1 MLNVQNTIQRGQ
13 HPDLALNA
21 FGDFEA
27 PEKRKAQPGAEAAAA
42 PIPPLSAALG
52 LSCRRLATAGNET
65 LAILRGHLRTCK
77 IIRCKGYNDE
87 AFIVLIAAAALAIY
101 RSRGETPRTPLY
113 AALGFTFGGLAA
125 AGNERDH
132 GSSVEFLASV
142 HECSGSWD

>member
-1 MLNVQNTIQRGQ
+1 MG
-13 HPDLALNA
+13 
-21 FGDFEA
+21 
-27 PEKRKAQPGAEAAAA
+27 AAA
-42 PIPPLSAALG
+42 PTPPSFHCAWLVLQMARYRGQRSAWQVGAAAPHPPLSAALG

-132 GSSVEFLASV
+132 GSSVKFLASV